1 MRAVALD
8 FDARRLVRRQAPE
21 PGAIGPREVLF
32 RVHQAGVCGTDRDLA
47 RFRFGYPPE
56 GESYLILGHE
66 ALGQVVETGSE
77 VTGLARGDWIVPM
90 IRRACAP
97 VCASCA
103 RGRRDLCLTD
113 GYRERGI
120 FGAHGY
126 FCDWAVDDV
135 ADLVK
140 VPPDLVEHAVLV
152 EPMSV
157 VEKAIDSA
165 LRVHIGEPA
174 TALVL
179 GAGPIGVL
187 AALALQLRGFAVAL
201 ASLEARDHPRARLL
215 ERAGVRYFPAG
226 GGPPLGRPLGPADI
240 VIEAAGA
247 PEAALAALKSLAPLG
262 VAVVL
267 GAPEAPAGLPLID
280 LINGNRTLIGSV
292 NAAPESFAA
301 AVRDLARLD
310 GELLDA
316 MVRRAGFG
324 DFEESIL
331 GPPAEAVKI
340 VHMVAD

>member
-1 MRAVALD
+1 M
-8 FDARRLVRRQAPE
+8 
-21 PGAIGPREVLF
+21 

-47 RFRFGYPPE
+47 RFRYGYPPE

-77 VTGLARGDWIVPM
+77 VRGLARGDWVVPM

-97 VCASCA
+97 ACASCA
-103 RGRRDLCLTD
+103 CGRRDLCLTD
-113 GYRERGI
+113 GYLERGI

-126 FCDWAVDDV
+126 FCDWAVDDA

-140 VPPDLVEHAVLV
+140 IPPDLAGHAVLV

-165 LRVHIGEPA
+165 LRVHLGEPA

-201 ASLEARDHPRARLL
+201 ASLEPRDHPRARLL
-215 ERAGVRYFPAG
+215 ERAGVRYFPVGAG
-226 GGPPLGRPLGPADI
+226 SLPPADI

-267 GAPEAPAGLPLID
+267 GAMEAPAGLPLID
-280 LINGNRTLIGSV
+280 LINGNRALIGSV

-310 GELLDA
+310 GGLLDS
-316 MVRRAGFG
+316 MVRRAAFG
-324 DFEESIL
+324 EFEESIL
-331 GPPAEAVKI
+331 GPPAGAVKV
-340 VHMVAD
+340 VHMVAE

>member
-1 MRAVALD
+1 MRSVALN
-8 FDARRLVRRQAPE
+8 FETRRLVRRQASE
-21 PGAIGPREVLF
+21 PSAIGPREVLF
-32 RVHQAGVCGTDRDLA
+32 RVYQAGVCGTDRELA
-47 RFRFGYPPE
+47 RFRYGYPPA

-77 VTGLARGDWIVPM
+77 AGGLARGDWVVPM

-97 VCASCA
+97 ACASCA

-113 GYRERGI
+113 GYLERGI

-126 FCDWAVDDV
+126 FCDWAVDDA
-135 ADLVK
+135 ADLIK
-140 VPPDLVEHAVLV
+140 VPPELAGHAVLV

-187 AALALQLRGFAVAL
+187 AALALQLRGFTVAL
-201 ASLEARDHPRARLL
+201 ASMEARDHPRARLL
-215 ERAGVRYFPAG
+215 ERAGVRYFPVG
-226 GGPPLGRPLGPADI
+226 GGPQPPAADI

-247 PEAALAALKSLAPLG
+247 PEAALAALNWLAPLG

-267 GAPEAPAGLPLID
+267 GAPEAPAGLPLLD
-280 LINGNRTLIGSV
+280 LINGNRALIGSV

-316 MVRRAGFG
+316 MVRRTGFG
-324 DFEESIL
+324 DFEDSIL
-331 GPPAEAVKI
+331 GPPADAVKVVHI
-340 VHMVAD
+340 VAE

>member
-1 MRAVALD
+1 MRSVALD
-8 FDARRLVRRQAPE
+8 YDVRRLVRRQAPE
-21 PGAIGPREVLF
+21 PRAIGPREALF
-32 RVHQAGVCGTDRDLA
+32 RVRQAGVCGTDRDLA
-47 RFRFGYPPE
+47 RFRYGYPPE

-77 VTGLARGDWIVPM
+77 AGGLARGDWVVPM

-97 VCASCA
+97 ACASCA

-113 GYRERGI
+113 GYLERGI

-126 FCDWAVDDV
+126 FCDWAVDDA
-135 ADLVK
+135 ADLIK
-140 VPPDLVEHAVLV
+140 VPPDLAGHAVLI

-157 VEKAIDSA
+157 VEKAVDSA

-187 AALALQLRGFAVAL
+187 AALALQLRGFEVAL
-201 ASLEARDHPRARLL
+201 ASMEARDHPRARLL
-215 ERAGVRYFPAG
+215 ERAGVRYFPVG
-226 GGPPLGRPLGPADI
+226 GGPAPPADI

-267 GAPEAPAGLPLID
+267 GALEAPAGLPLID
-280 LINGNRTLIGSV
+280 LISGNRTIIGSV

-310 GELLDA
+310 GEVLDA
-316 MVRRAGFG
+316 MVRRTDFE

-331 GPPAEAVKI
+331 GSPAEAVKVVHI
-340 VHMVAD
+340 VAE

>member
-8 FDARRLVRRQAPE
+8 FGARRLVRRQAPE
-21 PGAIGPREVLF
+21 PCAIGPREVLF

-56 GESYLILGHE
+56 GESHLILGHE

-77 VTGLARGDWIVPM
+77 VAGLERGDWVVPM

-97 VCASCA
+97 PCASCA
-103 RGRRDLCLTD
+103 RDRRDLCLTG
-113 GYRERGI
+113 GYLERGI

-126 FCDWAVDDV
+126 FCDWAVDDG
-135 ADLVK
+135 ADLIE
-140 VPPDLVEHAVLV
+140 VPPDLVEHAVLI

-157 VEKAIDSA
+157 VEKAIDTA

-187 AALALQLRGFAVAL
+187 AALALQLRGFAVSL

-215 ERAGVRYFPAG
+215 EGAGVRYFPVS
-226 GGPPLGRPLGPADI
+226 GGPAPPAADI

-267 GAPEAPAGLPLID
+267 GAMEAPASLPLID
-280 LINGNRTLIGSV
+280 LITGNRALIGSV

-316 MVRRAGFG
+316 MVRRARFG
-324 DFEESIL
+324 DFEKSIL
-331 GPPAEAVKI
+331 GPPAEAVKVVHI
-340 VHMVAD
+340 VAE

>member
-21 PGAIGPREVLF
+21 PRAIRPREVLF

-47 RFRFGYPPE
+47 RFRYGYPPE
-56 GESYLILGHE
+56 GESCLILGHE

-77 VTGLARGDWIVPM
+77 AAGLARGDWVVPM

-97 VCASCA
+97 PCASCA

-126 FCDWAVDDV
+126 FCDWAVDDA
-135 ADLVK
+135 ADLIK

-165 LRVHIGEPA
+165 LRVHLGELA

-187 AALALQLRGFAVAL
+187 AALALKLRGFAVAL

-215 ERAGVRYFPAG
+215 ERAGVRYFPVG
-226 GGPPLGRPLGPADI
+226 GGFPPPADI

-247 PEAALAALKSLAPLG
+247 PEAVLAALKSLAPLG

-267 GAPEAPAGLPLID
+267 GAPEAPAGLPLIG